1 MTRICVSK
9 LTIVVSDNGILLI
22 GTSATNFGEILSKI
36 HTFSF
41 RKMHLKTTS
50 VKWLPHCLG
59 LSILHRTQSFWFIPI
74 LVSPAD
80 IKPAAKITKHRYD
93 MGIYW
98 PSTWFELCSFYFC
111 EIRILRIGKN
121 ERTALQYPPPPPPPP
136 SKLQLPASADPYLM
150 IIVYSQECGAR
161 KKI

>member
-36 HTFSF
+36 HTISF

-59 LSILHRTQSFWFIPI
+59 LSVLHRNQSFWFIPI

-80 IKPAAKITKHRYD
+80 IKPAAKITKDRYY
-93 MGIYW
+93 MGIDHQHDLN
-98 PSTWFELCSFYFC
+98 FEKS
-111 EIRILRIGKN
+111 
-121 ERTALQYPPPPPPPP
+121 RTALQYPPPPPPPCELKATCQCRP
-136 SKLQLPASADPYLM
+136 LSDDHSIFTGMWCP
-150 IIVYSQECGAR
+150 
-161 KKI
+161 